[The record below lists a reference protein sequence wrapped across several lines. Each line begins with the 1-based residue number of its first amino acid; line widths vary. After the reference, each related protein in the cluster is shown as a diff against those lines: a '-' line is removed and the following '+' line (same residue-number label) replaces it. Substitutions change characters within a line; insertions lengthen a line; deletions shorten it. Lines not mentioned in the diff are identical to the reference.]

1 MKENCLYTVEWSL
14 RQHVLRCAVVLP
26 ECGIPWDSFLL
37 FIDNEAQYTARIL
50 AKEGILDKQ
59 NDIVH
64 PNAILR
70 FNLKPTF
77 DDVAYFIA
85 GAMTELLEATEK
97 YRQKHIV
104 TPEEQLSEIYEWRRD
119 LFEVDLNEIM
129 QIIVDQADYWIRRIN
144 PKKISEAEAVEI
156 KKIHSQLEL
165 IHHQLFGSRR
175 EKCIKEYHQ
184 TKGMYVSALL
194 EHARKVTTFNPTAL
208 QMTLETLGDYYDLVS
223 EWDAALERT
232 QELLAYHEKEK
243 PEPEDLWY
251 VHSVLSDRFLMCFS
265 TYPDALERS
274 FYHLGMAQKYL
285 NETDLLSD

>member
-1 MKENCLYTVEWSL
+1 MYTVEWSQ
-14 RQHVLRCAVVLP
+14 RQHILRCAALLP
-26 ECGIPWDSFLL
+26 DCGLPWDCFLR
-37 FIDNEAQYTARIL
+37 FVDNECQYTARIM
-50 AKEGILDKQ
+50 AKEGMLDKQ
-59 NDIVH
+59 DGIVK

-70 FNLKPTF
+70 FNMKPSF
-77 DDVAYFIA
+77 DDVAYFVS
-85 GAMTELLEATEK
+85 GAITELLEVTEK
-97 YRQKHIV
+97 YRQRYNV
-104 TPEEQLSEIYEWRRD
+104 TPEERLQEIYEWRRD

-156 KKIHSQLEL
+156 KKIHSQLDL

-175 EKCIKEYHQ
+175 EKAIKEYHQ

-194 EHARKVTTFNPTAL
+194 EHARKVTAFTPTAL

-223 EWDAALERT
+223 EWNAALERT

-265 TYPDALERS
+265 TYSDALDRS
-274 FYHLGMAQKYL
+274 FYHLEMAQKYL
-285 NETDLLSD
+285 NETDLLSN